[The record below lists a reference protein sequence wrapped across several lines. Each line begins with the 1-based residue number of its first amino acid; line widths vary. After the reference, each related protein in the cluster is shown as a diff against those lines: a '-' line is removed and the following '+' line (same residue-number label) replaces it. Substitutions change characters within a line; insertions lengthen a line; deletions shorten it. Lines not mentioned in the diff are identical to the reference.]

1 LIRIDR
7 LVSRRG
13 HQTAFPIAEEEWWGK
28 NQGGER
34 LPSRP
39 EVWIRSGHQFPQE
52 VAGMTEHWEQ
62 EAEDKEDDLICM
74 NGRTCEHPC
83 CPEHGGDEAGWSIPA
98 EELNTMILF
107 SK

>member
-1 LIRIDR
+1 
-7 LVSRRG
+7 
-13 HQTAFPIAEEEWWGK
+13 
-28 NQGGER
+28 
-34 LPSRP
+34 
-39 EVWIRSGHQFPQE
+39 
-52 VAGMTEHWEQ
+52 MTEHWEQ